1 MPATT
6 APAPVPAV
14 PALPRATPASRLLDA
29 LATLEG
35 GLAAL
40 AAAVEEA
47 GLHDVGRDVLEQ
59 ASGRLRT
66 LGTRVDA
73 ARWRVLPALES
84 DGRWSLDG
92 SRTFAHWL
100 ARAENVGLATAR
112 RDVRTAHAL
121 RDVLPATGAAAL
133 DGRLGADH
141 LRAIV
146 DVAPTSEA
154 RRDALVAPAPTAS
167 ETDGETTDGENPEAP
182 DAALAPPTGE
192 EHLLA
197 TGSWYTPAQFRRLVR
212 RFAYVTDPESDERGY
227 AHAREKEFVDLS
239 PTWDGYHLAGFL
251 TEEHGQVLRAALDA
265 VSGRPGAGETR
276 TPAQRRA
283 QALADLA
290 RVTLDTGSVG
300 SGSAVRPHL
309 TVTVSVT
316 ELRRLLSSDGAIDVG
331 SSTTSWAESLGVD
344 PAEFVD
350 GRGPLPPSLLR
361 RIVCDSEVTRVV
373 LGPESQVLD
382 VGRARRTVTGQ
393 LRRAVVARDR
403 RCTWPGCDEPPS
415 RCEVHHA
422 VTHWADGGST
432 SVDNSALLCWHHHDR
447 VDALGITMRRT
458 GGTWLFTDRHGR
470 SAFGTAPPPAAA
482 ASNPRQPEAPAA
494 RAPAAREPVT
504 RIPVARDPV
513 AVATLSDGDRGRG

>member
-1 MPATT
+1 MTATAT
-6 APAPVPAV
+6 ATAAPVLAAAV
-14 PALPRATPASRLLDA
+14 PEPAGAPPESWLLDA
-29 LATLEG
+29 LAALEG
-35 GLAAL
+35 VVEAL
-40 AAAVEEA
+40 AGAIDDVD
-47 GLHDVGRDVLEQ
+47 LHDVGRDALTQ
-59 ASGRLRT
+59 ASARLRRV
-66 LGTRVDA
+66 GTRVDA
-73 ARWRVLPALES
+73 ARWLVLPALEA

-112 RDVRTAHAL
+112 RDVRTAHTL

-133 DGRLGADH
+133 AGRLGADH

-154 RRDALVAPAPTAS
+154 RRDALVAPVPT
-167 ETDGETTDGENPEAP
+167 EDGADDEDPEPPDTGPTT
-182 DAALAPPTGE
+182 PTGE

-197 TGSWYTPAQFRRLVR
+197 TGSWYTPAQFRRLVK

-227 AHAREKEFVDLS
+227 AHAREKEFLDLS

-251 TEEHGQVLRAALDA
+251 TEEHGQALRAALDA
-265 VSGRPGAGETR
+265 VAGRPAAGETR
-276 TPAQRRA
+276 TAAQRRG

-290 RVTLDTGSVG
+290 RVALDAGEVG

-309 TVTVSVT
+309 TVTISLT
-316 ELRRLLSSDGAIDVG
+316 ELRRLVAAGG
-331 SSTTSWAESLGVD
+331 TTDLGTPTTGWAESIGVD
-344 PAEFVD
+344 PAEFTD

-393 LRRAVVARDR
+393 LRRAVIARDR
-403 RCTWPGCDEPPS
+403 WCTWPGCDEPPS

-447 VDALGITMRRT
+447 VDALGITMRRE
-458 GGTWLFTDRHGR
+458 GSTWLFTDRHGR
-470 SAFGTAPPPAAA
+470 PALGTGPPPAGAA
-482 ASNPRQPEAPAA
+482 PQAA
-494 RAPAAREPVT
+494 VGPV
-504 RIPVARDPV
+504 IGDPH
-513 AVATLSDGDRGRG
+513 DHG

>member
-6 APAPVPAV
+6 APAPVPPTGPD
-14 PALPRATPASRLLDA
+14 PATGTVSRLLDA
-29 LATLEG
+29 LAALEG
-35 GLAAL
+35 GVAAL
-40 AAAVEEA
+40 AGAVEEI

-59 ASGRLRT
+59 ASARLRRV
-66 LGTRVDA
+66 GSRVDA
-73 ARWRVLPALES
+73 ARWRVLPALEA

-100 ARAENVGLATAR
+100 ARAENVGLPTAR

-133 DGRLGADH
+133 AGRLGADH

-154 RRDALVAPAPTAS
+154 RRDALLAPAPTAS
-167 ETDGETTDGENPEAP
+167 EMNRTTDSGTTDDENPEAP
-182 DAALAPPTGE
+182 DAGLAAPTGE

-197 TGSWYTPAQFRRLVR
+197 TGSWYTPAQFRRLVK
-212 RFAYVTDPESDERGY
+212 RFAYVTDPESDEQGY

-251 TEEHGQVLRAALDA
+251 TEEHGQALRAALDA
-265 VSGRPGAGETR
+265 VAGRPAAGETR

-290 RVTLDTGSVG
+290 RVALDSGTVG

-309 TVTVSVT
+309 TVTISLT
-316 ELRRLLSSDGAIDVG
+316 ELRRLLAAGHGRATELGPPVAG
-331 SSTTSWAESLGVD
+331 WAESLGVD

-403 RCTWPGCDEPPS
+403 RCTWPGCDEPPA

-422 VTHWADGGST
+422 VAHWADGGST

-447 VDALGITMRRT
+447 VDALGITMRRD
-458 GGTWLFTDRHGR
+458 GGTWHFTDRHGR
-470 SAFGTAPPPAAA
+470 SAAQAPGVPLIA
-482 ASNPRQPEAPAA
+482 
-494 RAPAAREPVT
+494 
-504 RIPVARDPV
+504 
-513 AVATLSDGDRGRG
+513 DRRGPG

>member
-6 APAPVPAV
+6 APAPPSAV
-14 PALPRATPASRLLDA
+14 PDPATATPASRLLDA
-29 LATLEG
+29 LAALEDG
-35 GLAAL
+35 VVAL
-40 AAAVEEA
+40 AGAVEEVD
-47 GLHDVGRDVLEQ
+47 LHDVGRDALEQ
-59 ASGRLRT
+59 ASARLRT
-66 LGTRVDA
+66 VVTRVDA
-73 ARWRVLPALES
+73 ARWRVLPALEA

-100 ARAENVGLATAR
+100 ARAENVGLPTAR
-112 RDVRTAHAL
+112 RDIRTAHAL

-133 DGRLGADH
+133 AGRLGADH
-141 LRAIV
+141 LRAMV

-154 RRDALVAPAPTAS
+154 RREALTAPAPAADTSSEGATENEAEPDDDATAS
-167 ETDGETTDGENPEAP
+167 TGAS
-182 DAALAPPTGE
+182 TGE

-212 RFAYVTDPESDERGY
+212 RFAYVTDPDSDERGY

-265 VSGRPGAGETR
+265 VAGKPAAGETR
-276 TPAQRRA
+276 TPAQRRG

-290 RVTLDTGSVG
+290 RVALDAGTVG

-316 ELRRLLSSDGAIDVG
+316 ELRRLVSAG
-331 SSTTSWAESLGVD
+331 STADLGSPAAGWPESLGVD
-344 PAEFVD
+344 PAEFAD

-393 LRRAVVARDR
+393 LRRAVIARDR
-403 RCTWPGCDEPPS
+403 RCSWPGCDEPPS

-447 VDALGITMRRT
+447 VDALGITMRRD

-470 SAFGTAPPPAAA
+470 PAFGTAPPSAGA
-482 ASNPRQPEAPAA
+482 ASDARPPGA
-494 RAPAAREPVT
+494 RAPAAQAPVVPL
-504 RIPVARDPV
+504 I
-513 AVATLSDGDRGRG
+513 GDRRGPG